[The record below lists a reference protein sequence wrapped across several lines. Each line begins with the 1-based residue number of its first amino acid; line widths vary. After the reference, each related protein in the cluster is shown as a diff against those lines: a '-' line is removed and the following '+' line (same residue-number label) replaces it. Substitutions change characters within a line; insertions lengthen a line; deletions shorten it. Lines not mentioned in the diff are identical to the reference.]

1 MAIAIAVSAIA
12 PLALLIDY
20 ASKYQLSP
28 PQFMNPHQE
37 RHTAELHQM
46 QRAIAGLLVYQDILA
61 GEVGS
66 ALIDLLQAIANRDR
80 SQGNAL
86 ICLTAYGRFFKA
98 LATENCSWEEY
109 LIDRILQAE
118 NPFSLQA
125 QKIDSRFTS
134 SLDKYLSPALVMA
147 AKQDLQS
154 LNLLYTYGTYL
165 PQWVQQVGGNPVCW
179 IESTPE
185 PSSHQD
191 RIRDAIVSKLAAKS
205 WGDLVEDLAR
215 YYHQAGVGIFGKY
228 RALRWQERLV
238 GITYPDR
245 IHIDNLVGYE
255 LQKDTIIKNTQALLS
270 GQPALNILLYGGKGT
285 GKSSLI
291 KALLNYYSDNQ
302 LRLIEVSKSDMR
314 QLPLI
319 LDLVTDSPQK
329 FIIFI
334 DDLSF
339 EADDEAFK
347 ALKVVLEGSVTAK
360 PANVVVYATSNRRH
374 LVREYFADRPR
385 PQDAD
390 EIQMWDT
397 VQEKLSF
404 SDRFGIT
411 LTFEPADQPKY
422 LEIVYHLA
430 TSAQLLIDRDE
441 LEKRALQWAT
451 RHNGRSGRTARQ
463 FIDYLIGNGDRT
475 EQMRES

>member
-1 MAIAIAVSAIA
+1 
-12 PLALLIDY
+12 
-20 ASKYQLSP
+20 
-28 PQFMNPHQE
+28 MNSSHHE

-46 QRAIAGLLVYQDILA
+46 QRAIAGLLVYQDILTD
-61 GEVGS
+61 EVGT
-66 ALIDLLQAIANRDR
+66 AAIELLDAIANRDR
-80 SQGNAL
+80 SQANGL

-109 LIDRILQAE
+109 LIERILQAE
-118 NPFSLQA
+118 NPFTLQA
-125 QKIDSRFTS
+125 QKIAVNFQTG
-134 SLDKYLSPALVMA
+134 SLDKHLSPALVMA
-147 AKQDLQS
+147 ARQDLQS
-154 LNLLYTYGTYL
+154 LYTLYINGHYI
-165 PQWVQQVGGNPVCW
+165 PKWVQQAGGEPVCW
-179 IESTPE
+179 LES
-185 PSSHQD
+185 D
-191 RIRDAIVSKLAAKS
+191 RSERGGNSRKVVIFSKLDRTN
-205 WGDLVEDLAR
+205 WGELVEDIVR
-215 YYHQAGVGIFGKY
+215 YYQQAGIGIFGKY
-228 RALRWQERLV
+228 RALRWQDRLV
-238 GITYPDR
+238 GISNSDR
-245 IHIDNLVGYE
+245 IEIENLVGYE
-255 LQKDTIIKNTQALLS
+255 LQKDTLIKNTKALLL
-270 GQPALNILLYGGKGT
+270 GKPALNILLYGGKGT

-291 KALLNYYSDNQ
+291 KSLLNYFTDSQ
-302 LRLIEVSKSDMR
+302 LRLIEVSKTDMR
-314 QLPLI
+314 DLSII
-319 LDLVTDSPQK
+319 LDRIADLPQK

-347 ALKVVLEGSVTAK
+347 ALKVVLEGSITAR

-422 LEIVYHLA
+422 LEIVHHLA
-430 TSAQLLIDRDE
+430 TSAKLPIDRDD

-463 FIDYLIGNGDRT
+463 FIDYLMGSD
-475 EQMRES
+475 

>member
-1 MAIAIAVSAIA
+1 
-12 PLALLIDY
+12 
-20 ASKYQLSP
+20 
-28 PQFMNPHQE
+28 MNSSHHE

-46 QRAIAGLLVYQDILA
+46 QRAIAGLLIYQDILNS
-61 GEVGS
+61 EVGN
-66 ALIDLLQAIANRDR
+66 AAIELLDAIANRDR
-80 SQGNAL
+80 SQGTAL
-86 ICLTAYGRFFKA
+86 VCLTAYGRFFKA
-98 LATENCSWEEY
+98 LAAENCSWEEY

-118 NPFSLQA
+118 NPFTLQA
-125 QKIDSRFTS
+125 QKIDLDYPQG
-134 SLDKYLSPALVMA
+134 SLAKYLSPALVMA
-147 AKQDLQS
+147 VRQDLQS
-154 LNLLYTYGTYL
+154 LYTLYINGHYI
-165 PQWVQQVGGNPVCW
+165 PKWVQQVGENPVCW
-179 IESTPE
+179 LESTPV
-185 PSSHQD
+185 D
-191 RIRDAIVSKLAAKS
+191 RLVDRRKANMVSKLDCKN
-205 WGDLVEDLAR
+205 WGDSTDALPDNWGELLEDIVR
-215 YYHQAGVGIFGKY
+215 YYQQSGLGIFGKY
-228 RALRWQERLV
+228 RALRWQDRLV
-238 GITYPDR
+238 GIPTPDR
-245 IHIDNLVGYE
+245 IEIEQLVGYE
-255 LQKDTIIKNTQALLS
+255 LQKDTLIKNTKALLL
-270 GQPALNILLYGGKGT
+270 GKPALNILLYGGKGT

-291 KALLNYYSDNQ
+291 KSLLNYFTDSQ
-302 LRLIEVSKSDMR
+302 LRLIEVSKTDMR
-314 QLPLI
+314 DLSLI
-319 LDLVTDSPQK
+319 LDLIADLPQK

-347 ALKVVLEGSVTAK
+347 ALKVVLEGSVTAR

-422 LEIVYHLA
+422 LEIVHHLA
-430 TSAQLLIDRDE
+430 NSAQLRIDRDD

-463 FIDYLIGNGDRT
+463 FIDYLMGD
-475 EQMRES
+475 SD

>member
-1 MAIAIAVSAIA
+1 MN
-12 PLALLIDY
+12 
-20 ASKYQLSP
+20 SP
-28 PQFMNPHQE
+28 HHE

-46 QRAIAGLLVYQDILA
+46 QRAIAGLLVYQDVLA

-66 ALIDLLQAIANRDR
+66 ALIDLLEAIANRDR
-80 SQGNAL
+80 SQATAL

-125 QKIDSRFTS
+125 QKITNDFTTG
-134 SLDKYLSPALVMA
+134 SLDRHLSPALVMA
-147 AKQDLQS
+147 ATQDLQS
-154 LNLLYTYGTYL
+154 LYILYIHGDYI

-179 IESTPE
+179 LKNTRS
-185 PSSHQD
+185 D
-191 RIRDAIVSKLAAKS
+191 RASVAIASKLDCKTWGKS
-205 WGDLVEDLAR
+205 GEDSSNNWSELIEDIAR
-215 YYHQAGVGIFGKY
+215 HYQQTGLGIFGRY
-228 RALRWQERLV
+228 RALRWQDRLV
-238 GITYPDR
+238 GIPHPDR
-245 IHIDNLVGYE
+245 IKIDDLVGYD
-255 LQKDTIIKNTQALLS
+255 LQKATIIKNTKSLLL
-270 GQPALNILLYGGKGT
+270 GKPALNILLYGGKGT

-291 KALLNYYSDNQ
+291 KGLLNYYPDSQ

-319 LDLVTDSPQK
+319 LDRVTDLPQK

-347 ALKVVLEGSVTAK
+347 ALKVVLEGSVTAR

-422 LEIVYHLA
+422 LEIVHHLA
-430 TSAQLLIDRDE
+430 TSVQLRIDRDE

-463 FIDYLIGNGDRT
+463 FIDALMGD
-475 EQMRES
+475 SD

>member
-1 MAIAIAVSAIA
+1 VAIARSSRSN
-12 PLALLIDY
+12 LFNQSNLIMTSSHHD
-20 ASKYQLSP
+20 
-28 PQFMNPHQE
+28 

-46 QRAIAGLLVYQDILA
+46 QRAIAGLFLYQDILECEI
-61 GEVGS
+61 GT
-66 ALIDLLQAIANRDR
+66 ALILLLKSIANGDR
-80 SQGNAL
+80 SQGNSL

-98 LATENCSWEEY
+98 LANQNCSWEEF
-109 LIDRILQAE
+109 LIDRLLQAE

-125 QKIDSRFTS
+125 QTTNFQN
-134 SLDKYLSPALVMA
+134 LSPAIVTA
-147 AKQDLQS
+147 AQQDLQG
-154 LNLLYTYGTYL
+154 LHTLYARGKYI
-165 PQWVQQVGGNPVCW
+165 PQWVEQLSSLNGKSISW
-179 IESTPE
+179 IESITV
-185 PSSHQD
+185 D
-191 RIRDAIVSKLAAKS
+191 RPPAIVTALRTKAWGELVADLAA
-205 WGDLVEDLAR
+205 

-228 RALRWQERLV
+228 RALRWKSQLR
-238 GITYPDR
+238 GIPHPDR
-245 IHIDNLVGYE
+245 VQLDALVGYE
-255 LQKDTIIKNTQALLS
+255 GQKSTLIKNTNSLLA
-270 GQPALNILLYGGKGT
+270 GKPALNILLYGGKGT

-291 KALLNYYSDNQ
+291 KGLLNYYPDTQ
-302 LRLIEVSKSDMR
+302 LRLIEVSKSDLID
-314 QLPLI
+314 LPQI
-319 LDLVTDSPQK
+319 LDLLTDLPQK
-329 FIIFI
+329 FIIFV

-390 EIQMWDT
+390 DIHQWDT

-422 LEIVYHLA
+422 LEIIQHLA
-430 TSAQLLIDRDE
+430 TSAKLTISPDD
-441 LEKRALQWAT
+441 LEARALQWAT

-463 FIDYLIGNGDRT
+463 FIDYLLGDEGIGH
-475 EQMRES
+475 RE